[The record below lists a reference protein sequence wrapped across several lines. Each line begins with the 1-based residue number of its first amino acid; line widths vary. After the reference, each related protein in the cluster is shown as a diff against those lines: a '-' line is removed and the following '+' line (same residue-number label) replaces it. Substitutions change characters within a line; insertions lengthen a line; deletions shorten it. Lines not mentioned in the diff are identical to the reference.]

1 MTSSEPP
8 MKPAPPAKTEDPPPG
23 DQPRAQ
29 GPLPFDQVLRRL
41 LDAKTRKTTP
51 KPGKPPRKL

>member
-1 MTSSEPP
+1 
-8 MKPAPPAKTEDPPPG
+8 MKPASPAKTEDLPSDDLPPAPG
-23 DQPRAQ
+23 R
-29 GPLPFDQVLRRL
+29 LPFDQLLRRL